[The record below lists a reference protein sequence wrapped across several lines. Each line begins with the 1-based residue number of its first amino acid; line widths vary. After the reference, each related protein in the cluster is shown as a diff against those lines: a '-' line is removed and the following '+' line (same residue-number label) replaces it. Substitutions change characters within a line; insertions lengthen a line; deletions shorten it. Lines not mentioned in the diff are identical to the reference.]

1 MEASMY
7 LFENDRFTR
16 RTFLKG
22 MAAGAAAVTLCGVPG
37 LALASAPKRGG
48 TLRVSVSRELKS
60 LNPYRHVNLSEYM
73 QGELMYSGLVKLSHE
88 LKPVPDLAE
97 TWESSDATTW
107 RFRLR
112 KGVRFQTGKEVTADD
127 AVASIRKVLDAETA
141 SPGRKNIGPIATV
154 DAEDKYTVRI
164 VTAYPFSFLPQSLA
178 YPCMKICPKDVL
190 EGDYASLASKGC
202 GSGPFKLREY
212 VPGTHVIF
220 DRNPEYF
227 DGEKPYLDEVQML
240 IFPDSVA
247 ETNALLT
254 GQTDWALEANI
265 SQLDK
270 LKEAG
275 IVVTRTGS
283 GQFPSVVFGC
293 DMKPFTDMRVR
304 QAISLS
310 LDRQMAL
317 DMCLEGFGRIG
328 NDNPVSP
335 EYPFYHQLPERKQ
348 DLDKAARL
356 LSEAGF
362 RQGSTIPMYIAAVP
376 AVRGKLGIVLQQC
389 AAQIGVNIKLQHVD
403 YSTFLDQY
411 WKKANFYVGFYN
423 MQSCEDALFQLLYT
437 SDASW
442 NETRWNNKKFDQL
455 VLQARQQL
463 DPEKQRATFA
473 ACQELLYEEVPSCVP
488 FFLDLVSAHQS
499 KVNGI
504 VRNPRN
510 TFFTIENVWMS

>member
-1 MEASMY
+1 MY
-7 LFENDRFTR
+7 LFENNRFSR

-37 LALASAPKRGG
+37 LALANAPKRGG

-88 LKPVPDLAE
+88 LKAVPDLAE
-97 TWESSDATTW
+97 SWESSDAVTW

-112 KGVRFQTGKEVTADD
+112 KGVRFQNGKEVTADD
-127 AVASIRKVLDAETA
+127 AVASIRKVLDPETA
-141 SPGRKNIGPIATV
+141 SPGRKNIGPITSV
-154 DAEDKYTVRI
+154 DVEDKYTVRV
-164 VTAYPFSFLPQSLA
+164 VTAYPFSFLPQSMA
-178 YPCMKICPKDVL
+178 YPCMKICPKEVL
-190 EGDYASLASKGC
+190 EGDYASLATKGC

-220 DRNPEYF
+220 DRNPDYF
-227 DGEKPYLDEVQML
+227 DGDKPYLDEVQML

-254 GQTDWALEANI
+254 GQSDWVLEANI
-265 SQLDK
+265 SQLAK

-283 GQFPSVVFGC
+283 GQFPSVVYGC

-362 RQGSTIPMYIAAVP
+362 RSGSTIPMYIAAVP

-389 AAQIGVNIKLQHVD
+389 AAQIGVKIRLQHVD

-463 DPEKQRATFA
+463 DPEKQRKAFA
-473 ACQELLYEEVPSCVP
+473 DCQELLYEEVPSCVP
-488 FFLDLVSAHQS
+488 FFLDLVSAYQS

-510 TFFTIENVWMS
+510 TFFTIENVWLS